1 MLNPEEIVYEKMLKE
16 DAYSQWLGIKVESIS
31 LGYSKISMT
40 IRSEMLNGFK
50 IAHGGISFGFA
61 DSAFAFASNS
71 RGRHAYSIET
81 GINHLVKLKEGELI
95 FAEATEEHCSDKLG
109 KYRVAVTRENGE
121 LVALFHGMVYRTKKV
136 WE

>member
-1 MLNPEEIVYEKMLKE
+1 MLKPEEIVIEKMLAE
-16 DAYSQWLGIKVESIS
+16 DAYSQWLGIKIETIS
-31 LGYSKISMT
+31 LGYAKISMT
-40 IRSEMLNGFK
+40 IRAEMLNGFK

-81 GINHLVKLKEGELI
+81 GINHLEKLKEGETI
-95 FAEATEEHCSDKLG
+95 FAEATEEYFNDKLG
-109 KYRVAVTRENGE
+109 KYRVEVTRSGGS
-121 LVALFHGMVYRTKKV
+121 LVALFHGMVYRTQKL